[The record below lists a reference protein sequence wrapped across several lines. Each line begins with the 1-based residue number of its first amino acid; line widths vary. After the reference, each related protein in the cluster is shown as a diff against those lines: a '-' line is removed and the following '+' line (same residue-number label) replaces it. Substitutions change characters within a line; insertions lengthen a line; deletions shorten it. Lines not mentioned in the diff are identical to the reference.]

1 MSLAKNSIGNLCHL
15 FGQHSTK
22 PPTAT
27 PRLSKLQAKD
37 PLILYGDQNAKTSK
51 MPITAYAD
59 GYWSRVDIEE
69 EA

>member
-1 MSLAKNSIGNLCHL
+1 MSLAKTVLV
-15 FGQHSTK
+15 TY
-22 PPTAT
+22 AT
-27 PRLSKLQAKD
+27 PSGTLQKTPHRDAATFEVTSQGS
-37 PLILYGDQNAKTSK
+37 LILYGDQNAKTSK